1 MRRSKHAVRL
11 DEEER
16 ERLQRLIRGGKS
28 RARVMTRARILLR
41 SDKGWIAP
49 KVAEALDVSVG
60 TVFRIKRRFAEDGLA
75 RIHRRT
81 PMDGVRKA
89 EGR

>member
-28 RARVMTRARILLR
+28 PGSCDDPGKDSTQ
-41 SDKGWIAP
+41 
-49 KVAEALDVSVG
+49 
-60 TVFRIKRRFAEDGLA
+60 KR
-75 RIHRRT
+75 
-81 PMDGVRKA
+81 
-89 EGR
+89 

>member
-41 SDKGWIAP
+41 SDEG
-49 KVAEALDVSVG
+49 LDRAQG
-60 TVFRIKRRFAEDGLA
+60 G
-75 RIHRRT
+75 
-81 PMDGVRKA
+81 
-89 EGR
+89 